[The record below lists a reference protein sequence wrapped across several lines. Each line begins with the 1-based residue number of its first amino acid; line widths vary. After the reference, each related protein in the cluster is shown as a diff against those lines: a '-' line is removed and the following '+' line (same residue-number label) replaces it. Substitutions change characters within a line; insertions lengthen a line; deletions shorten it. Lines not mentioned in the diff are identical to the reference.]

1 MMHRKLVQH
10 SSSLSS
16 NESDTSSTTTCT
28 NEKQVSKVRLAI
40 VAGVFATVGS
50 LLGKLAGNFG
60 MDSVVNNAIS
70 IFIIL
75 SLARTMIDDSY
86 LLNKVGL
93 LLKGVLLIL
102 MISSNTIGCT
112 FFVKALNASG
122 SSLPCTIAS
131 SATSYVC
138 SALAG
143 FLIFNESTS
152 ITWWCGI
159 SLVILGLFFISRV
172 PAKSD
177 STEKLKQK

>member
-1 MMHRKLVQH
+1 MRRKWETN
-10 SSSLSS
+10 SSLSS
-16 NESDTSSTTTCT
+16 NEIDTSSAATST
-28 NEKQVSKVRLAI
+28 NEKQQESKVRLAV

-50 LLGKLAGNFG
+50 LLGKLAGIVG
-60 MDSVVNNAIS
+60 IDSVI
-70 IFIIL
+70 
-75 SLARTMIDDSY
+75 
-86 LLNKVGL
+86 GL
-93 LLKGVLLIL
+93 LLKGILLVL

-172 PAKSD
+172 PAKTD

>member
-1 MMHRKLVQH
+1 MRRKLETD

-16 NESDTSSTTTCT
+16 NEIDASSATTST
-28 NEKQVSKVRLAI
+28 NEKQQESKVRLAV

-50 LLGKLAGNFG
+50 LLGKLAGNIG
-60 MDSVVNNAIS
+60 MDSVI
-70 IFIIL
+70 
-75 SLARTMIDDSY
+75 
-86 LLNKVGL
+86 GL
-93 LLKGVLLIL
+93 VLKGILLAL

-152 ITWWCGI
+152 IIWWCGI
-159 SLVILGLFFISRV
+159 LLVISGLFFISRV
-172 PAKSD
+172 PAKTD
-177 STEKLKQK
+177 STERLKQK

>member
-1 MMHRKLVQH
+1 MNPTHLLQQHVQMKNKYRKFVWL
-10 SSSLSS
+10 SSL
-16 NESDTSSTTTCT
+16 EFL
-28 NEKQVSKVRLAI
+28 RLSE
-40 VAGVFATVGS
+40 VCW
-50 LLGKLAGNFG
+50 
-60 MDSVVNNAIS
+60 
-70 IFIIL
+70 
-75 SLARTMIDDSY
+75 
-86 LLNKVGL
+86 VGL

>member
-1 MMHRKLVQH
+1 MMHRKLAQD

-16 NESDTSSTTTCT
+16 NEFDTSSTTCT

-60 MDSVVNNAIS
+60 MDSI
-70 IFIIL
+70 
-75 SLARTMIDDSY
+75 
-86 LLNKVGL
+86 VGL
-93 LLKGVLLIL
+93 LLKGVLLLL

-172 PAKSD
+172 PAKTD
-177 STEKLKQK
+177 FTEKLKQK